1 MEQLAEAEL
10 LFVAVPSAH
19 VRPLAESLGRHLD
32 GSHLLVHVSRG
43 LLGEDLQTLTQ
54 LLRERTPCRRVGAL
68 AGPLLASALA
78 EGSPGAATVGSVFP
92 EIPDAVRDA
101 IACPSMRIYH
111 TDDVI
116 GVEVASAMVGVVAL
130 AVAYAQGLGLGPPTL
145 AMIATRGMF
154 EAARIGATLG
164 ARRRTF
170 SGLAGMGDLISAVAN
185 DGRPELLLGR
195 AMAEGKSMEEAAKE
209 AAAHVEGTRI
219 ARCVV
224 DYAERMCVDVPV
236 SAAVADVL
244 DGSLDGKAAVARLMA
259 RPSRAE

>member
-19 VRPLAESLGRHLD
+19 VETMADSLGRHLD

-54 LLRERTPCRRVGAL
+54 LLRQRTPCRRVGAL

-78 EGSPGAATVGSVFP
+78 EGSPGAAVVGSVFP
-92 EIPDAVRDA
+92 EIPDAVRSA

-116 GVEVASAMVGVVAL
+116 GVEVASAMVGLVAL

-154 EAARIGATLG
+154 EAASIGATLG
-164 ARRRTF
+164 ARHRTF
-170 SGLAGMGDLISAVAN
+170 SGLAGLGDLISAVA
-185 DGRPELLLGR
+185 DDRRPELLLGR
-195 AMAEGKSMEEAAKE
+195 AMAKGLTMEEAAR
-209 AAAHVEGTRI
+209 AAGAHVEGTRI
-219 ARCVV
+219 ARCVA
-224 DYAERMCVDVPV
+224 DYAERLGLDVPV

-259 RPSRAE
+259 RPSREE

>member
-1 MEQLAEAEL
+1 
-10 LFVAVPSAH
+10 
-19 VRPLAESLGRHLD
+19 
-32 GSHLLVHVSRG
+32 
-43 LLGEDLQTLTQ
+43 
-54 LLRERTPCRRVGAL
+54 
-68 AGPLLASALA
+68 
-78 EGSPGAATVGSVFP
+78 
-92 EIPDAVRDA
+92 
-101 IACPSMRIYH
+101 MRIYH